1 MNLKRTKQSK
11 KVSDRLDRYDQRKY
25 TNKKRKRE
33 RENLDVGEKVL
44 VLDERI
50 KKKSAPGKFYKQ
62 TIQNISYF
70 NKKTVFTIR
79 HKQKM
84 DKKTYYWIKNVENNK
99 YLLKRF
105 ERSEIFVIVNKFVV

>member
-1 MNLKRTKQSK
+1 MTGTIKENIPIK
-11 KVSDRLDRYDQRKY
+11 KE
-25 TNKKRKRE
+25 RE

-79 HKQKM
+79 HKQKI
-84 DKKTYYWIKNVENNK
+84 DKKTYYWIKNEENNK

-105 ERSEIFVIVNKFVV
+105 ERSELFVIVNKFVM